1 MTRRKPKPALSIFR
15 GNTKNASHNLDKQG
29 MIALTKDPRQEFWDY
44 LPLKKHMVE
53 GFASL
58 PYVAEYLASGKRLPK
73 YAFEKDG
80 SRVFLFYTS

>member
-1 MTRRKPKPALSIFR
+1 MTLRKPKSPLPIFR
-15 GNTKNASHNLDKQG
+15 GDTKNASHKLDKKG
-29 MIALTKDPRQEFWDY
+29 MIALNRDPRQEFWDY

-58 PYVAEYLASGKRLPK
+58 PYVGEYLASGKRLPK